1 MARSLGVEKAWLKEM
16 LKQNYTSADIQQM
29 VRDGYGRP

>member
-1 MARSLGVEKAWLKEM
+1 M

-29 VRDGYGRP
+29 VRDGYGRPWI